1 MKAVNIM
8 WDTDGDKKLFEE
20 LPSEVEIPDDVDEE
34 DIGDYI
40 SDLRQHRTMPPIN
53 SHKSS

>member
-40 SDLRQHRTMPPIN
+40 SDLIGFCHFGYDIED
-53 SHKSS
+53 

>member
-8 WDTDGDKKLFEE
+8 WDTDRDKKLFEE
-20 LPSEVEIPDDVDEE
+20 LPSEIEIPDDVDEE

-40 SDLRQHRTMPPIN
+40 SDLIGFCHFGYDLED
-53 SHKSS
+53 